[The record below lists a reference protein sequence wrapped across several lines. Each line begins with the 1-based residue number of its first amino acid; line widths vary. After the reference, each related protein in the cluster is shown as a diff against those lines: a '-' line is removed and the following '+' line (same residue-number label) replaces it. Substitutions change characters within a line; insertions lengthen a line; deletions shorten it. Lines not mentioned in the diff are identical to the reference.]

1 MLVIVQGVVALGRKI
16 STAQYFAFGAF
27 KISIKTLF
35 MLIMFQGKSLSTII
49 PLCGPRKFTRF
60 LIVVTINIFE
70 FQTWPRKRFS
80 VSAVTSIAR
89 WNQTRPILS
98 TFKDASL
105 LSAYVLIRGHI
116 MFGPEDEAID
126 LDEDVLRKLL
136 SHLHK
141 AQQRHYTAAGPL
153 VYPALKERDIGCD
166 SLPSNAEALCNAVM
180 RRCLSVNDVL
190 SMFSTQVKYFHQA
203 LARMCPLMVFR
214 QKRYICMED
223 TEELEDADESKRPIQ
238 LVEPT
243 DDKVWAFGILFVTLS
258 IVVSMGGLILLPF
271 LARENRRTILTLF
284 EGLAVGGLAGSA
296 ILHLFPQAF
305 GISDD
310 DYEEYFWRTF
320 LIFAGIY
327 IFYVTERILTLLNT
341 INGRGRKRCA
351 SFPEEDFP
359 LQLPNRRPL
368 TSQTSPPHAA
378 RYVNSSC
385 GRWEGGEACNL
396 TSPLKDPCESRETEL
411 LEAIFQRPTVHANS
425 PKNQMDQKLATLR
438 HPLTMKM
445 ITIQDMGCPA
455 SDIYSSDAGLDA
467 ETQSISH
474 SKQVYVHDIAGMR
487 KDQFSTTKDLVD
499 AVAWMIV
506 LGDASLNFIDGL
518 SIGAA
523 FDRNILAGI
532 SISVAVMLEEV
543 PHRLGTFSVLIRA
556 GMDMK
561 QAFFWIF
568 ISACALYPGLALGTF
583 LGDAA
588 EEESPYIFA
597 MAGGMFLY
605 MALVDVMKEMNR
617 SMENAARKG
626 IRSSLQI
633 LALQNLGILI
643 AVICLSILAIY
654 EKEMDFEEVEI
665 EEMKA
670 QALP

>member
-1 MLVIVQGVVALGRKI
+1 
-16 STAQYFAFGAF
+16 
-27 KISIKTLF
+27 
-35 MLIMFQGKSLSTII
+35 MFQAKSSSTII
-49 PLCGPRKFTRF
+49 PLCGIRKLTRF
-60 LIVVTINIFE
+60 LTVVIINIFE
-70 FQTWPRKRFS
+70 LQTWSKRGS
-80 VSAVTSIAR
+80 LVSAATSVTQ
-89 WNQTRPILS
+89 WNRTRPILS
-98 TFKDASL
+98 NFKDASL

-116 MFGPEDEAID
+116 MFGPEDEAVD
-126 LDEDVLRKLL
+126 LDEDVLGKLL
-136 SHLHK
+136 SHLYK
-141 AQQRHYTAAGPL
+141 VQQRHYSAAGPL

-166 SLPSNAEALCNAVM
+166 SLPINAEALCNAVM
-180 RRCLSVNDVL
+180 RRCLSVDDVL
-190 SMFSTQVKYFHQA
+190 GMFPTQVKYFHQA
-203 LARMCPLMVFR
+203 LARMCPLMVLR

-223 TEELEDADESKRPIQ
+223 TEELEDTDESKRPIQ

-310 DYEEYFWRTF
+310 DYDEYFWRTF

-327 IFYVTERILTLLNT
+327 IFYVTERILTLLNAV
-341 INGRGRKRCA
+341 NGRGKKRGA
-351 SFPEEDFP
+351 NFPEEDFPP

-368 TSQTSPPHAA
+368 ASQTPPPNTA
-378 RYVNSSC
+378 RYADSC
-385 GRWEGGEACNL
+385 E
-396 TSPLKDPCESRETEL
+396 TRETEL

-445 ITIQDMGCPA
+445 ITIQDMGCTA
-455 SDIYSSDAGLDA
+455 SDIYSSDVGLDA
-467 ETQSISH
+467 ETQSISR

-487 KDQFSTTKDLVD
+487 KDQFTTTRDIVD

-568 ISACALYPGLALGTF
+568 ISACALYPGLALGAF

-617 SMENAARKG
+617 SMENATRKG
-626 IRSSLQI
+626 VRSSLQI